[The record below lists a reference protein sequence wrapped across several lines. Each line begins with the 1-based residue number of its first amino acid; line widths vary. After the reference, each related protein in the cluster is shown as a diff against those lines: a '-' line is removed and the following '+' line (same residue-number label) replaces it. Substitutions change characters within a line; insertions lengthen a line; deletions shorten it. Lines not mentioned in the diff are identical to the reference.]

1 MASKREMGNLL
12 NLNLKQGVIE
22 LISVFHF
29 MLKLDLTAS
38 MFSVEYSNL
47 QMNNNLGKQTKVL
60 TNKFGLIAIGLVCLS
75 EFWFVCQN
83 SNF

>member
-1 MASKREMGNLL
+1 MGNLL

-60 TNKFGLIAIGLVCLS
+60 KKQI
-75 EFWFVCQN
+75 WFV
-83 SNF
+83 F